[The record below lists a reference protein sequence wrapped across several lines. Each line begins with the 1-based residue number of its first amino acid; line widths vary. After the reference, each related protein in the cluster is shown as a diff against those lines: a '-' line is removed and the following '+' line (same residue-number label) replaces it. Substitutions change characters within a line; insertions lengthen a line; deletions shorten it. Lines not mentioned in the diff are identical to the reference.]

1 MDTTSIILKTDSR
14 GRVRM
19 PPQRREELL
28 LEFERSGLPATKFA
42 QLAGVRY
49 QTFATW
55 VQKHKKRSATAGAAA
70 SAAPLRFAEVTPPVT
85 TPASGVLRVVL
96 PGGAGF
102 ELSESSQ
109 VGLAAQLIKALA

>member
-85 TPASGVLRVVL
+85 TPASGVL

-102 ELSESSQ
+102 ELSEISQ
-109 VGLAAQLIKALA
+109 VGLAARLIRALA

>member
-28 LEFERSGLPATKFA
+28 MEFERSGLSATKFA
-42 QLAGVRY
+42 QLAGERY

-55 VQKHKKRSATAGAAA
+55 VQKHKKRRPTTGMAA
-70 SAAPLRFAEVTPPVT
+70 SAAPLRFAEVAPPAATP
-85 TPASGVLRVVL
+85 SCRMLCVVL
-96 PGGAGF
+96 PGGASI
-102 ELSESSQ
+102 EQHKISQ
-109 VGLAAQLIKALA
+109 VGLAAALLKALA

>member
-1 MDTTSIILKTDSR
+1 
-14 GRVRM
+14 M

-55 VQKHKKRSATAGAAA
+55 VQKHKKRRPLTGKKDARHLVVEIATVF
-70 SAAPLRFAEVTPPVT
+70 ST
-85 TPASGVLRVVL
+85 
-96 PGGAGF
+96 
-102 ELSESSQ
+102 
-109 VGLAAQLIKALA
+109 I

>member
-1 MDTTSIILKTDSR
+1 
-14 GRVRM
+14 M

-55 VQKHKKRSATAGAAA
+55 GIRCPCPHGN
-70 SAAPLRFAEVTPPVT
+70 EV
-85 TPASGVLRVVL
+85 SGVHAPMAMSFILLV
-96 PGGAGF
+96 
-102 ELSESSQ
+102 
-109 VGLAAQLIKALA
+109 QLHRQDR

>member
-42 QLAGVRY
+42 ELAGVNY

-55 VQKHKKRSATAGAAA
+55 AQKHKKRRPTTGAAA
-70 SAAPLRFAEVTPPVT
+70 SAAPLRFAEVASADATPPC
-85 TPASGVLRVVL
+85 GMLRVVL
-96 PGGAGF
+96 PGGASI
-102 ELSESSQ
+102 ELRENSQ
-109 VGLAAQLIKALA
+109 VDLAAQLIKALA

>member
-14 GRVRM
+14 GRVRV

-28 LEFERSGLPATKFA
+28 VEFERSGLPTTKFA

-55 VQKHKKRSATAGAAA
+55 VQKHKKRPAKAGAAA
-70 SAAPLRFAEVTPPVT
+70 IAGPLRFAEVVPAAAPP
-85 TPASGVLRVVL
+85 PSGVLRVVL
-96 PGGAGF
+96 PGGASI
-102 ELSESSQ
+102 ELAESSQ
-109 VGLAAQLIKALA
+109 VGLATRLIKALA